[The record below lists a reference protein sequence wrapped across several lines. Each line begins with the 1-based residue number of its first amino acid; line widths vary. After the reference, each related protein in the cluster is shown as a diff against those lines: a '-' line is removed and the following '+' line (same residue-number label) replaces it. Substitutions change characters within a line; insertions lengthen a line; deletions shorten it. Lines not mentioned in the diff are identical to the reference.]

1 MALNID
7 LENFA
12 GGELAEKFEDAME
25 KVIANMMDPNT
36 PYKNKRK
43 ITINLSLEQNEDRS
57 DVAIDCVV
65 KTTLAPVKSATT
77 RMSIGKNLLTGE
89 LFAEEYGSAIRGQA
103 RMEDYADEKG
113 NYSIEQKKE
122 ASQQIIY

>member
-113 NYSIEQKKE
+113 NYSIEQK
-122 ASQQIIY
+122 SQQIIY

>member
-77 RMSIGKNLLTGE
+77 RMSIGKDLLTGE